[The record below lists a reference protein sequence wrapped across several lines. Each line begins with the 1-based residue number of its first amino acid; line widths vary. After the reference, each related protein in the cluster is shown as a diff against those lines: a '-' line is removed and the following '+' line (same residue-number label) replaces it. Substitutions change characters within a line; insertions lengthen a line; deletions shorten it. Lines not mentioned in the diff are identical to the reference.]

1 MDSTLW
7 FPRFHYW
14 NPDFWTLELGLGITI
29 VSGIPDSMSK
39 KFPDSVIRIS
49 VHGANGYVKVTFFRP
64 ANPFL
69 AVQKS
74 GAHML
79 FIVFIACFI
88 VNDSKS
94 VHAGQKKI
102 IQW

>member
-1 MDSTLW
+1 MVSTIPL
-7 FPRFHYW
+7 
-14 NPDFWTLELGLGITI
+14 LESGLLDTGAWVTDYN
-29 VSGIPDSMSK
+29 SFGIPDSISK

>member
-1 MDSTLW
+1 MG
-7 FPRFHYW
+7 FQ
-14 NPDFWTLELGLGITI
+14 
-29 VSGIPDSMSK
+29 IPLAK
-39 KFPDSVIRIS
+39 KFPDSVIPIS
-49 VHGANGYVKVTFFRP
+49 FHGANGYVKVTFFRP

-94 VHAGQKKI
+94 VHAGKKKI